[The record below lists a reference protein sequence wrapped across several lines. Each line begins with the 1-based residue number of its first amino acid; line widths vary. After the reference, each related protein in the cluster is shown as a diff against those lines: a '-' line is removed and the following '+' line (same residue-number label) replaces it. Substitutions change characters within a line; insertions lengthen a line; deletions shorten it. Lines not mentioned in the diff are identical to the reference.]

1 LFAATERS
9 SSAALADSHKASA
22 EMRRHGEINV
32 TKTKAI
38 EPKNIVGENGNFSL
52 AETTGLQSL
61 IYL

>member
-1 LFAATERS
+1 
-9 SSAALADSHKASA
+9 
-22 EMRRHGEINV
+22 MRRHGEINV